1 MQLNSNDYFKSI
13 FQTDLNCECLR
24 CFLNGLFIDLD
35 ASEIIFLKK
44 ARKIVSRLASYPA
57 SCPGT
62 LALCVS
68 FHVPTRDD
76 CDIIY
81 YDHETDYAFWS
92 QQIYLKI
99 TQCLS
104 ENHYMFTVESV
115 WANEKKNRMQLASD
129 SIHPPPTPTHTLTL
143 FYSVTGFAHS
153 GN

>member
-1 MQLNSNDYFKSI
+1 MPQLPKLWLLVNRCSQCHSPCRLAVYPSSLESFYLVPVVFKYILFPNCPCKKYCNLQFTAVQLNSNDYFKSI

-81 YDHETDYAFWS
+81 YDHETDYAF
-92 QQIYLKI
+92 
-99 TQCLS
+99 
-104 ENHYMFTVESV
+104 
-115 WANEKKNRMQLASD
+115 
-129 SIHPPPTPTHTLTL
+129 
-143 FYSVTGFAHS
+143 
-153 GN
+153 